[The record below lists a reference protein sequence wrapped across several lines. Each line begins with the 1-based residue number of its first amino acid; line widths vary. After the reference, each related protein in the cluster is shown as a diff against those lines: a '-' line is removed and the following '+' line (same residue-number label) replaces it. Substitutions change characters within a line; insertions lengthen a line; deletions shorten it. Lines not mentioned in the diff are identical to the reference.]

1 MVVRPPLTT
10 GRTVGGGCRCR
21 RVGTVALHYRLPSRR
36 GRVRAGLVRAAGP
49 RRAALCLCRAASSLL
64 RRCCTR
70 LSSATIEL
78 RPSADGTSN
87 EVRRTDYCVC
97 SDYSVCYTLWRV
109 TLNYWRQPR
118 PALPRPRREDTGR
131 ETETRERERSCRGG
145 KRQEAALREA
155 LALSVE
161 VTVSRVCPV

>member
-109 TLNYWRQPR
+109 TSNDWRQPR
-118 PALPRPRREDTGR
+118 PALPRREDTGR
-131 ETETRERERSCRGG
+131 ARPRRESARGHAAG
-145 KRQEAALREA
+145 QEAALREA

>member
-109 TLNYWRQPR
+109 TLNYWRQPGGSPGR
-118 PALPRPRREDTGR
+118 RCPAERTPGARPRRE
-131 ETETRERERSCRGG
+131 SARGHAAG
-145 KRQEAALREA
+145 QEAALREA